1 MKKSFLAVKFL
12 FFVIIIMTSCDNNKV
27 KKSEYD
33 KLQQEL
39 AETKKANE
47 ELQKTPQIRLAKG
60 QEYIA
65 KNDFENAKK
74 ELSVLIEKFNGS
86 IEAKKAQTLLAEI
99 EKQEKIKKET
109 EERKK
114 TLGFKI
120 LKENTSITIANITI
134 KFKSVSTGNR
144 WTYDNDK
151 YDYYRYRTAER
162 GNTFVLANVLITS
175 KVKETRIP
183 LISVYKLS
191 SGNLNLIGTMQREFV
206 TDADG
211 SIETHKDFKYVS
223 SVAFSQA
230 LEISKKILEETAVFV
245 VVKRVNC
252 SKYEFGYYLDCNPDG
267 CNIKSTLSVDDFD
280 KDYALIKIF
289 NKNKL

>member
-1 MKKSFLAVKFL
+1 MKKPFLAVL
-12 FFVIIIMTSCDNNKV
+12 FVYLIVIFMTSCDNNKV

-47 ELQKTPQIRLAKG
+47 ELQKTPQIRLSKG

-86 IEAKKAQTLLAEI
+86 IEAKKAESLLAEI

-114 TLGFKI
+114 ALGFKI
-120 LKENTSITIANITI
+120 LKENTTLTIDNITL
-134 KFKSVSTGNR
+134 KFKSVSTSSK
-144 WTYDNDK
+144 WIFEYDK
-151 YDYYRYRTAER
+151 YDYYRYRSAER
-162 GNTFVLANVLITS
+162 GNTFVLANVIISS
-175 KVKETRIP
+175 KVKKSKIP
-183 LISVYKLS
+183 LISVYRLS
-191 SGNLNLIGTMQREFV
+191 NGCLNLIGNMSREFV
-206 TDADG
+206 TDPAG
-211 SIETHKDFKYVS
+211 SYNDKDFKYVS

-230 LEISKKILEETAVFV
+230 IEISKKTLDETAVFV

-252 SKYEFGYYLDCNPDG
+252 SKYEFGYYLDTSSEG
-267 CNIKSTLSVDDFD
+267 CNIKSTLTVDDFD
-280 KDYALIKIF
+280 KNYALIKIL
-289 NKNKL
+289 NKKKL

>member
-1 MKKSFLAVKFL
+1 MKKSFLAVKFI
-12 FFVIIIMTSCDNNKV
+12 FFVVIIMTSCDNNKV

-39 AETKKANE
+39 AETKKGNE
-47 ELQKTPQIRLAKG
+47 ELQKTPQIRLTKG

-86 IEAKKAQTLLAEI
+86 IEAKKAKSLLAEI
-99 EKQEKIKKET
+99 EKQEKTKKET

-114 TLGFKI
+114 ALGFKI
-120 LKENTSITIANITI
+120 LKENTTLTIDNITL
-134 KFKSVSTGNR
+134 KFKSVSTGSK
-144 WTYDNDK
+144 WIFEYDK
-151 YDYYRYRTAER
+151 YDYYRYRSAER
-162 GNTFVLANVLITS
+162 GNTYVLANVIISS
-175 KVKETRIP
+175 KVKKSKIP
-183 LISVYKLS
+183 LISVYRLS
-191 SGNLNLIGTMQREFV
+191 NGCLTLVGSMSREFV
-206 TDADG
+206 NDAAG
-211 SIETHKDFKYVS
+211 SYNDKDFKYVS

-252 SKYEFGYYLDCNPDG
+252 SKYEFGYYLDTNPEG
-267 CNIKSTLSVDDFD
+267 CNIKSTLTVDDFD
-280 KDYALIKIF
+280 KNYALIKVL
-289 NKNKL
+289 NKKKL

>member
-1 MKKSFLAVKFL
+1 MA
-12 FFVIIIMTSCDNNKV
+12 SCDNNKV

-33 KLQQEL
+33 KLQKEL
-39 AETKKANE
+39 ADTKKVNE
-47 ELQKTPQIRLAKG
+47 ELQKTPQTRLTKG
-60 QEYIA
+60 QEYIS

-74 ELSVLIEKFNGS
+74 ELSVLIEKYSGS
-86 IEAKKAQTLLAEI
+86 PEAEKAQNLLAEI
-99 EKQEKIKKET
+99 EKQEKTKKET

-114 TLGFKI
+114 ALGFKI
-120 LKENTSITIANITI
+120 LKENTSITIANITL
-134 KFKSVSTGNR
+134 KFKSVSTGSR

-151 YDYYRYRTAER
+151 YDYYRYRAAER
-162 GNTFVLANVLITS
+162 GNAFVLANVLITS

-191 SGNLNLIGTMQREFV
+191 SGNLILIGTMQREFV
-206 TDADG
+206 TDSDG

-230 LEISKKILEETAVFV
+230 IEISKKILEETAVFV
-245 VVKRVNC
+245 VVKRANC
-252 SKYEFGYYLDCNPDG
+252 SKYEFGYYLDANPEG
-267 CNIKSTLSVDDFD
+267 CNIKSTLTIDDFN
-280 KDYALIKIF
+280 KGYVLIKIF